1 MLIREVWSILLVLCS
16 IGRSEDNVALNKT
29 AEQSSDLF
37 VDKWLANKAVDGCE
51 NTNVYSDCCTHT
63 GPNTEEAW
71 WRVDLG
77 ELMTVNQITIY
88 YRDPFQYRFAGYYL
102 YLSNTTDSP
111 IDGVLCYKD
120 QSRNRADVQLV
131 VTHECPYVA
140 RYVTVYNYRN
150 DTKRHSWYSDES
162 FLELCEVQ
170 VYGCPIGMY
179 GDGDCNSRC
188 SAACNGGI

>member
-88 YRDPFQYRFAGYYL
+88 YRDGCKPGFCGDHCDKSCPSVCSGNTCDQTTSACTEEN
-102 YLSNTTDSP
+102 SNMRAAAIGIGTGFGLTIVILVIVVIVLARSLRKTQSDNKSPSDVTDISEL
-111 IDGVLCYKD
+111 DRGKVLHMMK
-120 QSRNRADVQLV
+120 
-131 VTHECPYVA
+131 
-140 RYVTVYNYRN
+140 
-150 DTKRHSWYSDES
+150 
-162 FLELCEVQ
+162 
-170 VYGCPIGMY
+170 
-179 GDGDCNSRC
+179 
-188 SAACNGGI
+188 